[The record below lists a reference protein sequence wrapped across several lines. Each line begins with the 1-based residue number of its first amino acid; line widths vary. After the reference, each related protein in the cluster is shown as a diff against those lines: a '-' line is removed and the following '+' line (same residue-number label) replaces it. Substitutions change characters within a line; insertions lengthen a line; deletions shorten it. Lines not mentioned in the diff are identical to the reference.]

1 MVQAMDLM
9 WFNKNLIES
18 NKNSIKVNQN
28 LIKINKSGFSG
39 LGGGPPG
46 RGPPWGLGFRF

>member
-9 WFNKNLIES
+9 WINKNLIKS
-18 NKNSIKVNQN
+18 NKDSIKVNQN

-39 LGGGPPG
+39 LGGGAQGGAPPM
-46 RGPPWGLGFRF
+46 GLRV